1 MYWHQREIFRSGLIS
16 DEQSTVVIDLPRS
29 NILSGL
35 LVDIEATNG
44 ATAGAQYPPAM
55 ISRLEVIADGS
66 KELFSMTGQEAFL
79 ATYALTGRI
88 PPCSHSL
95 GADAVQF
102 TNILIPFGRFLGDPE
117 YYLDCGAYTS
127 LELRITFAA
136 TVEATGIVDNSL
148 YLEVLGLMAMEGPPA
163 PRRGTFKPSRKYN
176 FTTSAS
182 GDVVLDLPRANLY
195 RRLLVEVLGATRYVG
210 DAFSRVSLDVN
221 NGEKTIFAG
230 RVKGQYYKSVIELGT
245 QTLLSESTSGNTLS
259 ASSIP
264 ATIGDV
270 LTIPFDIGGEMANC
284 LNSAVYDKVT
294 LTLTQA
300 TADINISVIL
310 QEVLS

>member
-1 MYWHQREIFRSGLIS
+1 VYWQQREIFRQGLIS
-16 DEQSTVVIDLPRS
+16 DEASTLVIDLPRS

-35 LVDIEATNG
+35 LVNVQATNG

-55 ISRLEVIADGS
+55 ISRLEVIANGS
-66 KELFSMTGQEAFL
+66 KELFSMTGNEAFL

-95 GADAVQF
+95 AADAVQF

-117 YYLDCGAYTS
+117 YYLDCAAYTS
-127 LELRITFAA
+127 LELRVTFAA
-136 TVEATGIVDNSL
+136 TVGDTGILDNSL

-163 PRRGTFKPSRKYN
+163 PRRGTFKTSRKYN
-176 FTTSAS
+176 FTTAAS

-195 RRLLVEVLGATRYVG
+195 RRLLVATLGEQKYVG

-221 NGEKTIFAG
+221 NGEKVIFAG
-230 RVKGQYYKSVIELGT
+230 RTKGQYFKSVIELNT
-245 QTLLSESTSGNTLS
+245 QLVLSEDTGADALTNL
-259 ASSIP
+259 SIP

-284 LNSAVYDKVT
+284 LNSATYDKVT
-294 LTLTQA
+294 LTLTQT
-300 TADINISVIL
+300 TAGVNASVIL